1 MPSENAELLAKV
13 HLFSGLS
20 PDVIRLIGAIAEEEE
35 HRTGT
40 MVFHHGDP
48 GDRLYLILQGKVR
61 ISRTI
66 PGMGEE
72 ALAVLGPGDAFG
84 EMSLFDDA
92 PRSADAIV
100 HDTCRLLSVP
110 RARFEELLFARQDI
124 AHDVL
129 WSAVRIL
136 SKRLRETNDK
146 LTFLT
151 VSSKF

>member
-1 MPSENAELLAKV
+1 MANDHTELLAKV
-13 HLFSGLS
+13 HLFAGLS
-20 PDVIRLIGAIAEEEE
+20 QEALRLIASIADEEEY
-35 HRTGT
+35 RTGAT
-40 MVFHHGDP
+40 VFHHGDA
-48 GDRLYLILQGKVR
+48 GDRLYLILSGKVR

-92 PRSADAIV
+92 PRSADAVV
-100 HDTCRLLSVP
+100 HDTCRLLGVP
-110 RARFEELLFARQDI
+110 RDRFEELLFTRQDV